1 MRSREEDAHPSPA
14 GDAVAT
20 WQPRLRALVVDDPAA
35 DSAHDIHHLD
45 RVWANAR
52 SILNAPDHAGR
63 ADVLVVLAAAYLH
76 DCVAVPKD
84 SPDRP
89 RASRMAAERATEL
102 LRGIGFP
109 ADRLAAVAHAI
120 AAHSYSAGIPPETL
134 EAEILQDADRL
145 DAVGAIGLART
156 IAVGAELGRPLFHP
170 TDPAARHRPVDEATW
185 SADHLMEKIVK
196 LPARMNTATGRAL
209 AERRIRIV
217 HDFLDGLAEETA
229 TGETATGKAVPGPA

>member
-1 MRSREEDAHPSPA
+1 MPSSSELVTSENGDDDAWA
-14 GDAVAT
+14 A
-20 WQPRLRALVVDDPAA
+20 RLRTLVAGDPAA
-35 DSAHDIHHLD
+35 DLAHDVHHLD

-52 SILNAPDHAGR
+52 AILSASEHRG
-63 ADVLVVLAAAYLH
+63 ADRLVVLAAAYLH

-89 RASRMAAERATEL
+89 RASRMAAERATGL

-109 ADRLAAVAHAI
+109 EVRLAAVAHAI
-120 AAHSYSAGIPPETL
+120 AAHSYSAGITPETV

-170 TDPAARHRPVDEATW
+170 TDPAARHRPVDEAAW
-185 SADHLMEKIVK
+185 SADHLLEKIVK
-196 LPARMNTATGRAL
+196 LPARMNTAAGRVL

-229 TGETATGKAVPGPA
+229 GPV

>member
-1 MRSREEDAHPSPA
+1 MRSSSERVHSDAG
-14 GDAVAT
+14 GDEAALAA
-20 WQPRLRALVVDDPAA
+20 RLRAMVADDPVA
-35 DSAHDIHHLD
+35 DSAHDVHHLD

-52 SILNAPDHAGR
+52 AILAAPEHRGR
-63 ADVLVVLAAAYLH
+63 ADRVVVLAAAYLH

-89 RASRMAAERATEL
+89 RASRLAAERATVL

-109 ADRLAAVAHAI
+109 EDRLAAVAHAI
-120 AAHSYSAGIPPETL
+120 AAHSYSAGIPAETL
-134 EAEILQDADRL
+134 EAQILQDADRL

-156 IAVGAELGRPLFHP
+156 LAVGAELGRPLFHP
-170 TDPAARHRPVDEATW
+170 TDPAARHRPVDEAAW
-185 SADHLMEKIVK
+185 SVDHLLEKIVK
-196 LPARMNTATGRAL
+196 LPGRMNTAAGRAL

-229 TGETATGKAVPGPA
+229 AGRP

>member
-1 MRSREEDAHPSPA
+1 MLSLPN
-14 GDAVAT
+14 DAVEAD
-20 WQPRLRALVVDDPAA
+20 WADRLRALVADDPAA
-35 DSAHDIHHLD
+35 DSAHDVHHLD

-52 SILNAPDHAGR
+52 AIMAAPAHRDR
-63 ADVLVVLAAAYLH
+63 VDILVVLAAAYLH

-89 RASRMAAERATEL
+89 RASRMAAERAEDL

-109 ADRLAAVAHAI
+109 EAKLPAVAHAI
-120 AAHSYSAGIPPETL
+120 AAHSYSARIPTETL

-156 IAVGAELGRPLFHP
+156 LAVGAELGRPLFHP
-170 TDPAARHRPVDEATW
+170 TDPGARHRPIDEATW

-196 LPARMNTATGRAL
+196 LPATMNTAAGRAL
-209 AERRIRIV
+209 GERRIRIV
-217 HDFLDGLAEETA
+217 HEFLAGLEEETGA
-229 TGETATGKAVPGPA
+229 SGPPRP

>member
-1 MRSREEDAHPSPA
+1 MPSSSELVTSGNGDDEA
-14 GDAVAT
+14 GWTA
-20 WQPRLRALVVDDPAA
+20 RLRMLVADDPAA
-35 DSAHDIHHLD
+35 DSAHDVHHLD

-52 SILNAPDHAGR
+52 AILTAPEHRG
-63 ADVLVVLAAAYLH
+63 ADRLAVLAAAYLH

-89 RASRMAAERATEL
+89 RASRMAAERATGL

-109 ADRLAAVAHAI
+109 EAKLAAVAHAI
-120 AAHSYSAGIPPETL
+120 VAHSYSAGIPPETQ

-170 TDPAARHRPVDEATW
+170 TDPAARSRPVDEAAW
-185 SADHLMEKIVK
+185 SADHLLEKIVK
-196 LPARMNTATGRAL
+196 LPARMNTAAARAL

-217 HDFLDGLAEETA
+217 YDFLDGLAEEA
-229 TGETATGKAVPGPA
+229 GTGPR

>member
-1 MRSREEDAHPSPA
+1 MNDATSNSPA
-14 GDAVAT
+14 IAT
-20 WQPRLRALVVDDPAA
+20 VETAWKPRLRALVAEDPAA
-35 DSAHDIHHLD
+35 DSAHDVHHLD

-52 SILNAPDHAGR
+52 ALLAAPEHAGR
-63 ADVLVVLAAAYLH
+63 TDPLVVLAAAYLH

-89 RASRMAAERATEL
+89 RASRLAAERAMGM

-109 ADRLAAVAHAI
+109 DTLLAAVAHAI
-120 AAHSYSAGIPPETL
+120 AAHSYSAGIPAESL

-170 TDPAARHRPVDEATW
+170 TDPAARQRPVDEVAW

-196 LPARMNTATGRAL
+196 LPARMNTAAGRAL
-209 AERRIRIV
+209 AERRIAIV
-217 HDFLDGLAEETA
+217 HAFLAGLAEET
-229 TGETATGKAVPGPA
+229 GG

>member
-1 MRSREEDAHPSPA
+1 MSPTDTDWLA
-14 GDAVAT
+14 
-20 WQPRLRALVVDDPAA
+20 RLRAMVADDPAA
-35 DSAHDIHHLD
+35 DSAHDVHHLD

-52 SILNAPDHAGR
+52 IILADPAHRGR
-63 ADVLVVLAAAYLH
+63 ADTLVVLAAAYLH
-76 DCVAVPKD
+76 DCVAVAKD

-89 RASRMAAERATEL
+89 RASRMAADRATGL
-102 LRGIGFP
+102 LRGIGFTV
-109 ADRLAAVAHAI
+109 DRLEAVAHAI

-170 TDPAARHRPVDEATW
+170 TDPAARHRPVDEAAW
-185 SADHLMEKIVK
+185 SSDHLMEKIVK
-196 LPARMNTATGRAL
+196 LPARMNTAAGRAL

-217 HDFLDGLAEETA
+217 HDFLAGLEDETGSPPS
-229 TGETATGKAVPGPA
+229 THI

>member
-1 MRSREEDAHPSPA
+1 MSPT
-14 GDAVAT
+14 DT
-20 WQPRLRALVVDDPAA
+20 DWHPRLRALVADDPAA
-35 DSAHDIHHLD
+35 DSAHDVHHLD

-52 SILNAPDHAGR
+52 IILADPEHRGR
-63 ADVLVVLAAAYLH
+63 ADALVVLAAAYLH
-76 DCVAVPKD
+76 DCVAVAKD

-89 RASRMAAERATEL
+89 RASRMAADRATGL

-109 ADRLAAVAHAI
+109 ADRLEAVAHAI

-170 TDPAARHRPVDEATW
+170 TDPAARHRPVDESAW
-185 SADHLMEKIVK
+185 SSDHLMEKIVK
-196 LPARMNTATGRAL
+196 LPARMNTAAGRAL

-217 HDFLDGLAEETA
+217 HDFLAGLAEETRA
-229 TGETATGKAVPGPA
+229 PSADSLETLG

>member
-1 MRSREEDAHPSPA
+1 MSPTDTDWLA
-14 GDAVAT
+14 
-20 WQPRLRALVVDDPAA
+20 RLRALVADDPAA
-35 DSAHDIHHLD
+35 DSAHDVHHLD

-52 SILNAPDHAGR
+52 IILADPAHRGR
-63 ADVLVVLAAAYLH
+63 ANALVVLAAAYLH
-76 DCVAVPKD
+76 DCVAVAKD

-89 RASRMAAERATEL
+89 RASRMAADRATGL

-109 ADRLAAVAHAI
+109 VDRLEAVAHAI

-170 TDPAARHRPVDEATW
+170 TDPAARHRPVDEAAW
-185 SADHLMEKIVK
+185 SSDHLMEKIVK
-196 LPARMNTATGRAL
+196 LLASMNTAAGRAL

-217 HDFLDGLAEETA
+217 NDFLAGLEDETGSPPS
-229 TGETATGKAVPGPA
+229 THI